1 MNKVIEILINRDG
14 LTESEAKKLI
24 DETREMII
32 TEPEDADQIISEQL
46 GLEPDYLFYIL
57 GY

>member
-14 LTESEAKKLI
+14 LTEIEAKELI
-24 DETREMII
+24 YETREMII

-46 GLEPDYLFYIL
+46 GLEPDYLFDIL

>member
-14 LTESEAKKLI
+14 LTESEAKELI
-24 DETREMII
+24 YETKEMII

-46 GLEPDYLFYIL
+46 GLEPDYLFDIL

>member
-14 LTESEAKKLI
+14 LTESEAKELI

-32 TEPEDADQIISEQL
+32 TGPEDADQIISEQL
-46 GLEPDYLFYIL
+46 GLEPDYLFDIL